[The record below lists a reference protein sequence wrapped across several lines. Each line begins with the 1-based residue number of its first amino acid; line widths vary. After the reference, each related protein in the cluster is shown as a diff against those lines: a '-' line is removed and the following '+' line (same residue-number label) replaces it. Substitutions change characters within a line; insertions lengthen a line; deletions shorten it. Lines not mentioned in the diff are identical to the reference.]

1 MREQAVLVLLLGVV
15 GVGGRV
21 QAAHARVVGAEREQ
35 GAQLAEQLADQLALA
50 VVELEHVAAL
60 AQHDAAAGVRSR
72 HQSCRMVAH
81 RPCSWSR
88 KTSSSAFSRVP
99 LETTA
104 RPLWWTSSISSVAFA
119 RL

>member
-1 MREQAVLVLLLGVV
+1 MREPAVLVLLLRVV

-21 QAAHARVVGAEREQ
+21 QPADPRIGAVERQ
-35 GAQLAEQLADQLALA
+35 QLAQLAEQLPDQLTLA
-50 VVELEHVAAL
+50 VVELELVAPVAKERR
-60 AQHDAAAGVRSR
+60 AAAEHR
-72 HQSCRMVAH
+72 QSCLMVAH
-81 RPCSWSR
+81 SPCSCSR

-119 RL
+119 RS